1 MTLPRPPSGELRLV
15 KDVPGAFAD
24 FVAARMA
31 ASPDRPFRIALS
43 GGETARACYERLAP
57 APIDWAGLE
66 IFLGDERCV
75 EPADP
80 AANQRLIREA
90 LGERFSQ
97 LGAFHPMSCDD
108 PDGYANL
115 LASRPPLDL
124 IHLGLGPDGHT
135 ASLFPGSAGLSAPA
149 GDSVVRNTDPTGH
162 NPLPRLTF
170 TFEAIAR
177 SRVVLFT
184 VAGASKA
191 AALREVFEGEN
202 LPAAR
207 VRAPEVV
214 WLCDYEALGMPSGG

>member
-31 ASPDRPFRIALS
+31 AHPDRPFRIALS
-43 GGETARACYERLAP
+43 GGETARACYERLAL

-75 EPADP
+75 EADDP

-108 PDGYANL
+108 PEGYAEL
-115 LASRPPLDL
+115 LAAGPLDL

-135 ASLFPGSAGLSAPA
+135 ASLFPGSAALSAPA
-149 GDSVVRNTDPTGH
+149 GKSVVRNTDPTGR
-162 NPLPRLTF
+162 NPLPRLTL

-177 SRVVLFT
+177 AKVVLFT

-191 AALREVFEGEN
+191 PALREVCGGKDV
-202 LPAAR
+202 PAAL